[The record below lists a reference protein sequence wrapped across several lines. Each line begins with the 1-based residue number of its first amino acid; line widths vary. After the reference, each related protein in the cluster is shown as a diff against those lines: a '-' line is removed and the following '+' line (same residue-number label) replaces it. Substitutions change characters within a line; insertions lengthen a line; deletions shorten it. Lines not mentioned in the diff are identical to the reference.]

1 VTEKSD
7 RGAGT
12 GAAPQDAATP
22 FSIGRYLA
30 SQRQL
35 RGISLDDLAA
45 RTKIPRRNLER
56 LESGAF
62 DAQSDGFVRGFVR
75 TVAEAL
81 GLDTRETLMRMTG
94 EPSPDDEQ
102 LLFRRRV
109 RIAVVTSIAGAL
121 LLLALGVG
129 LRLATRWIVEP
140 TGGPPDHVFRRD
152 AVKSLV
158 DQERERDAGAG
169 SPHEKHKD
177 R

>member
-1 VTEKSD
+1 MTDQSE
-7 RGAGT
+7 RGAGG

-62 DAQSDGFVRGFVR
+62 DGQSDGFVRGFVR

-81 GLDTRETLMRMTG
+81 GLDARETLMRMAG
-94 EPSPDDEQ
+94 EPSPGDEQ

-109 RIAVVTSIAGAL
+109 RIAVLTAIAGAM

-152 AVKSLV
+152 VVRSLV
-158 DQERERDAGAG
+158 EKERERDAGEAPAAEPG
-169 SPHEKHKD
+169 D